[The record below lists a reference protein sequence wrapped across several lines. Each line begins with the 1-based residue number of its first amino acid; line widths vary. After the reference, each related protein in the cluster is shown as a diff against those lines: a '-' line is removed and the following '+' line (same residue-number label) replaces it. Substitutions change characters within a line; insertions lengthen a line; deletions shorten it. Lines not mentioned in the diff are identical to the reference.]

1 MFNLFLIIHIT
12 AGFSALLTFWLP
24 LVLKKG
30 GKWHIRV
37 GWFFVVMMGIVSIT
51 AVGMAFIRIFIQP
64 DTSPERFSFSIF
76 LLFIA
81 VLSASTA
88 YYGLRVLRFKR
99 KSDRHRHLGDLAFS
113 SLLFLSGLSCSIYG
127 FSSGNT
133 LISFFPFLGIFLGL
147 GQLAYWLRPMPV
159 RNSWL
164 LEHIQGMIACSIST
178 VTAFTVFG
186 APRLLGGGFRSIYL
200 WILPTIVLV
209 PLIFYFSRKYR
220 GQARA

>member
-1 MFNLFLIIHIT
+1 MFKLFLFLHIF
-12 AGFSALLTFWLP
+12 AGFSALLAFWLP

-30 GKWHIRV
+30 GRWHIRI
-37 GWFFVVMMGIVSIT
+37 GWLFVAMMAIVSVT
-51 AVGMAFIRIFIQP
+51 AAGMAFLRIFIQP

-81 VLSASTA
+81 VLSSSTA

-99 KSDRHRHLGDLAFS
+99 KADQHRHLGDLAFA
-113 SLLFLSGLSCSIYG
+113 SLLFLSGIACSIYG
-127 FSSGNT
+127 FTSRNT

-159 RNSWL
+159 KNSWL

-209 PLIFYFSRKYR
+209 PLIFYFSRKYSVPKR
-220 GQARA
+220 

>member
-1 MFNLFLIIHIT
+1 MFQLFLILHIS

-30 GKWHIRV
+30 GKWHILI
-37 GWFFVVMMGIVSIT
+37 GWFFVAMMAIVSVT
-51 AVGMAFIRIFIQP
+51 ATGMAFLRIFIQS
-64 DTSPERFSFSIF
+64 DTTPERFSFSIF

-81 VLSASTA
+81 VLSSSTA

-99 KSDRHRHLGDLAFS
+99 KAHQHHHFGDLAFS
-113 SLLFLSGLSCSIYG
+113 CFLFLAGLSCSIYG
-127 FSSGNT
+127 FTSGNT
-133 LISFFPFLGIFLGL
+133 LISFFPFIGIFLGL
-147 GQLAYWLRPMPV
+147 GQLAYWLRPMPYK
-159 RNSWL
+159 NSWL
-164 LEHIQGMIACSIST
+164 LEHIQGMIACSISK

-186 APRLLGGGFRSIYL
+186 APRLLGGNFRSIYL

-220 GQARA
+220 IAK